1 MFGAR
6 DKYLTMTRDTREG
19 KHNPVVVQCDADLAG
34 DKHTS
39 RSRTGFVAHLFGNIV
54 GWNSRLQPSVSLSTA
69 ESEYMA
75 LGTAAQFAVWYKGL
89 ITDFG
94 IETALVEPITIL
106 SDNQS
111 ALKISDNVM
120 QHKNSRH
127 IHVRQHWIKEQISNG
142 SIRAVYTR
150 TNENVSDIFTK
161 ALPHVDFV
169 RHRDSLLYG
178 YRRNIRELTS
188 QYKSSLSLLQV
199 LDNAKEHAKK
209 CSQCS
214 TESTLCLMQVVERDE
229 TSVTTCSAC
238 SHFEYALNTEDTTAD
253 LPRPTCSL
261 QDSTAPQ

>member
-1 MFGAR
+1 
-6 DKYLTMTRDTREG
+6 MTRDTRES
-19 KHNPVVVQCDADLAG
+19 KQNPVVIQCDADLAG

-89 ITDFG
+89 ITDLG
-94 IETALVEPITIL
+94 LETAMFEPITIL

-127 IHVRQHWIKEQISNG
+127 INVRMHWIKEQIRNK
-142 SIRAVYTR
+142 SIRAIYTR

-161 ALPHVDFV
+161 ALPRVDFI
-169 RHRDSLLYG
+169 RHRDSLLRG
-178 YRRNIRELTS
+178 YRRNVRDISSEN
-188 QYKSSLSLLQV
+188 KSSLSLLQV
-199 LDNAKEHAKK
+199 LQNASDHASN

-214 TESTLCLMQVVERDE
+214 TESSLCLMQVLERDD
-229 TSVTTCSAC
+229 TSVTTCC
-238 SHFEYALNTEDTTAD
+238 SCEHFNYALNTTDTTAD
-253 LPRPTCSL
+253 HPRPSCDQSVSRPAAPTCS
-261 QDSTAPQ
+261 